1 MGILLI
7 CYSSDTYDLEEYET
21 ETVGLPRH
29 TLMSAAAGLA
39 GMAAPNAYHAG
50 VIFFNFSKSLVK
62 HENSAYGTIY
72 VSCNGF
78 SAFRFATP
86 KRADVYDVSPTD
98 KIGHR

>member
-50 VIFFNFSKSLVK
+50 VIFFQFFKKFSETRK
-62 HENSAYGTIY
+62 
-72 VSCNGF
+72 F
-78 SAFRFATP
+78 SVWDDLCQLQR
-86 KRADVYDVSPTD
+86 V
-98 KIGHR
+98 